1 MASPGKGTEAVN
13 KPDAQQ
19 RSYAPNTVGRAEF
32 VDSVAAMASEVWDFH
47 DRFGVGSGQFD
58 GQTPTEIISNRKN
71 ILDEEVAELAQAV
84 SGNEGDE
91 SVADE
96 TADVLFVAM
105 GHVEAMGRAGVDGVR
120 RITGKNADKTTDTH
134 AIRPDTGK
142 LLPREGKPHKWQ

>member
-1 MASPGKGTEAVN
+1 MASPGKGTGAVN
-13 KPDAQQ
+13 KPGTRP
-19 RSYAPNTVGRAEF
+19 RSYAPNTVSRAVF
-32 VDSVAAMASEVWDFH
+32 VDSVAAMAGEVWDFH

-71 ILDEEVAELAQAV
+71 ILDEEVAELAQAL
-84 SGNEGDE
+84 SGSEGDE

-96 TADVLFVAM
+96 SADVLFVAM
-105 GHVEAMGRAGVDGVR
+105 GHVEAMGRAGVDGVG
-120 RITGKNADKTTDTH
+120 RITGKNAAKTNETH

>member
-1 MASPGKGTEAVN
+1 MTSPGKRTGAVN
-13 KPDAQQ
+13 KPDIQP
-19 RSYAPNTVGRAEF
+19 RSYAPNKISRAEF
-32 VDSVAAMASEVWDFH
+32 VDSVAAMAGEVWDFH

-91 SVADE
+91 SVAGE

-105 GHVEAMGRAGVDGVR
+105 GHVEAMGRAGVEGVR
-120 RITGKNADKTTDTH
+120 RITSKNTAKTNETH

-142 LLPREGKPHKWQ
+142 LLPIEGKPHKWQ